1 MVTDYTY
8 DALNRLL
15 TVVYPAETALN
26 ATLSYDL
33 SSGCGTPYKGHLCRV
48 VDNTGTTNYQYDSL
62 GRVTNV
68 SETRGALTFT
78 QAYTYDLAGNI
89 ATMTLPSG
97 RVVTYTRNA
106 NGLVSNVAA
115 PINGSATNL
124 ASSITYLCR

>member
-1 MVTDYTY
+1 MPRDPLDVTDFRILPSVAPRNAGDATKVEVKNSTPATTYTY

-78 QAYTYDLAGNI
+78 GI
-89 ATMTLPSG
+89 PEPRS
-97 RVVTYTRNA
+97 
-106 NGLVSNVAA
+106 
-115 PINGSATNL
+115 
-124 ASSITYLCR
+124 